1 MRIDRQEFDSISYCG
16 NLTWLRARTILF
28 TRHGSHAYGLN
39 TPSSDLDFKGVAIPP
54 DEYLLGLGRFEQ
66 TEFKDPEQNA
76 EAVIYDLRKFCRLAA
91 ECNPNIIEVLW
102 ADPSDYLSLQ
112 PAGASLVAHRNM
124 FLSKKVRHTFCGYAF
139 AQLKRIKLHH
149 AWNQYGH
156 SKKEPT
162 RKDYNLPERTLIPA
176 DQLAAAR
183 ADIQKQLDR
192 WNLTELE
199 ALEPAARIQVLNSV
213 SSIVSEMKV
222 GLDDSLWVGAARM
235 LGYDTNFIE
244 LLDQERR
251 YTAARREWAS
261 FLEWKK
267 NRNPQRAALEEKF
280 GYDCK
285 HAVHLVRLMKM
296 CGEILD
302 TGKVIVK
309 RPDRDELLEIRN
321 GAWPYEKLLE
331 FAETEDR
338 NMQDKYDRST
348 LPKGVDMAAVSELC
362 VRLSRGA
369 LCQ

>member
-1 MRIDRQEFDSISYCG
+1 MRG
-16 NLTWLRARTILF
+16 T
-28 TRHGSHAYGLN
+28 N
-39 TPSSDLDFKGVAIPP
+39 TGIP
-54 DEYLLGLGRFEQ
+54 
-66 TEFKDPEQNA
+66 
-76 EAVIYDLRKFCRLAA
+76 RKSPR
-91 ECNPNIIEVLW
+91 
-102 ADPSDYLSLQ
+102 
-112 PAGASLVAHRNM
+112 
-124 FLSKKVRHTFCGYAF
+124 
-139 AQLKRIKLHH
+139 
-149 AWNQYGH
+149 
-156 SKKEPT
+156 
-162 RKDYNLPERTLIPA
+162 ERTTTFPKGRSFQPIS
-176 DQLAAAR
+176 LAAAR

-348 LPKGVDMAAVSELC
+348 LPKG
-362 VRLSRGA
+362 
-369 LCQ
+369 